1 MVSTLISDNHHLPQ
15 AKRGVM
21 PDLNLVDLDM
31 DLTSNH
37 ILKSTPPLDQA
48 LRQWM
53 NMIIVMPMV
62 ILMPSLLV
70 MQRRDMGILTVRR
83 SMDMIMDLQEVM
95 IMDTRTVVMVT
106 RMDR

>member
-1 MVSTLISDNHHLPQ
+1 
-15 AKRGVM
+15 M

-37 ILKSTPPLDQA
+37 ILKSTLRLDQA
-48 LRQWM
+48 LRRWM
-53 NMIIVMPMV
+53 SMIIVMPMV

-70 MQRRDMGILTVRR
+70 MQRKDMGILTVRR

-95 IMDTRTVVMVT
+95 IMDTRMVVVVT
-106 RMDR
+106 LMDR